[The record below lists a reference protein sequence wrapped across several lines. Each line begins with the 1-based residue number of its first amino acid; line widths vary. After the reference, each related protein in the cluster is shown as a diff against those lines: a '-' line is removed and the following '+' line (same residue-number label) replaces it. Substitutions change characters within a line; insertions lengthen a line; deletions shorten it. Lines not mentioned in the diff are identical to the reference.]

1 MSSKNALFNNFPLY
15 RPDNC
20 SEINT
25 LSDFSNKKYLYTT
38 HNGSHDYTVLATAY
52 QLAHQGR
59 RSAKASGHL
68 AETCGM

>member
-1 MSSKNALFNNFPLY
+1 MHYSIIFHYTVLIIAH
-15 RPDNC
+15 
-20 SEINT
+20 T

-38 HNGSHDYTVLATAY
+38 HNGPHDYTVLATAY